1 MNYRKLLQL
10 PQNCTRRLIN
20 HHLSWL
26 GLAASLPLFGM
37 VTAFAVAPGDPQPAA
52 AEVRQRMV
60 TEKLALPVFTP
71 PSNGTRYWRN
81 ETVNRG
87 DTIAHVLNRLGVR
100 DSEARRFLYSSP
112 LSRDLLKLNT
122 GATLAVETSDEGE
135 LYALR
140 FLNDDENGEKVLV
153 AIAKQGD
160 QWQASADPLTTESM
174 DSLRSITVRRSAAR
188 ELQAAGVPREVM
200 VQLADIFADQF
211 SLDSLQ
217 PGDSIQLVFESLI
230 YNGSPIAN
238 GNILAAEISRGGQW
252 HRAFY
257 FAHDSESGAYY
268 DAAGR
273 PVKKGFSQQPVAHY
287 RISSGFGTRYHPV
300 LHSLRMHQG
309 VDYAAAPGTPIVAPA
324 DGVISAA
331 ETQNGYGKVIT
342 LRHNAKLSTLY
353 AHMQRFAPGVKAGK
367 PVKAGDLLGY
377 VGSTGRVTGPHLHF
391 EVKLNGQAVDPATAA
406 LPAPGLAAG
415 QRQAFAKL
423 SSQLTDK
430 LALLRD
436 TPGTIAQLD

>member
-37 VTAFAVAPGDPQPAA
+37 VTAFAVAPGDPHAA
-52 AEVRQRMV
+52 AALRQRMV
-60 TEKLALPVFTP
+60 TEKLALPAFTP
-71 PSNGTRYWRN
+71 PATATRYWRS

-87 DTIAHVLNRLGVR
+87 DTIARVLNRLGVR

-160 QWQASADPLTTESM
+160 QWQASADPLATESI
-174 DSLRSITVRRSAAR
+174 DSLRSITIRRSAPR
-188 ELQAAGVPREVM
+188 ELQAAGVPREVV
-200 VQLADIFADQF
+200 VQLADIFADRF
-211 SLDSLQ
+211 ALDSLQ
-217 PGDSIQLVFESLI
+217 PGDRIQLVFESLI
-230 YNGSPIAN
+230 HNGSPIAN
-238 GNILAAEISRGGQW
+238 GNVLAAEISRGGQW

-268 DAAGR
+268 DAAGDR
-273 PVKKGFSQQPVAHY
+273 SKRGSA
-287 RISSGFGTRYHPV
+287 SSRWRTTASVRALAPAITRYCIPCACTRAWIM
-300 LHSLRMHQG
+300 LPR
-309 VDYAAAPGTPIVAPA
+309 
-324 DGVISAA
+324 
-331 ETQNGYGKVIT
+331 
-342 LRHNAKLSTLY
+342 R
-353 AHMQRFAPGVKAGK
+353 
-367 PVKAGDLLGY
+367 
-377 VGSTGRVTGPHLHF
+377 GP
-391 EVKLNGQAVDPATAA
+391 P
-406 LPAPGLAAG
+406 
-415 QRQAFAKL
+415 
-423 SSQLTDK
+423 
-430 LALLRD
+430 LLRR
-436 TPGTIAQLD
+436 PMA